1 MAPVSQL
8 ALGERDV
15 DGDLGVVEVAC
26 EVDVGV
32 VFVRRRRPVAS
43 CVVGDAAA
51 EEQRLVGYL
60 EDEVGPAYVEHLQY
74 KSALGFCR

>member
-1 MAPVSQL
+1 MVSTKL
-8 ALGERDV
+8 LHLFR
-15 DGDLGVVEVAC
+15 LFS
-26 EVDVGV
+26 VDVGA

-51 EEQRLVGYL
+51 EEQRLVGDL